1 MKKINFKK
9 VSCKMI
15 DGTFKDYDMAKTIG
29 NGLYFSVTDIEKLKL
44 AEKIYAGEEVEL
56 SDDDCKL
63 IATLVS
69 SNEGLLAFAKQGVLE
84 LLNK

>member
-1 MKKINFKK
+1 MLE
-9 VSCKMI
+9 
-15 DGTFKDYDMAKTIG
+15 G
-29 NGLYFSVTDIEKLKL
+29 
-44 AEKIYAGEEVEL
+44 EVEL